1 MIFNISSSKTL
12 IALAVAS
19 SVFLAGCQATA
30 SSSTATQNNVTTS
43 PVAAVVNTPADMG
56 STKITLEQAMAHP
69 DWLGRQPE
77 RAFWGSDSA
86 TIIYARKE
94 QGNELR
100 NLFSQSITSQSAEQ
114 VALNKLHTVGA
125 NKAVYSKI
133 KPCKPMYLRE
143 IYL

>member
-1 MIFNISSSKTL
+1 
-12 IALAVAS
+12 
-19 SVFLAGCQATA
+19 
-30 SSSTATQNNVTTS
+30 S

-114 VALNKLHTVGA
+114 IALNKLHT
-125 NKAVYSKI
+125 
-133 KPCKPMYLRE
+133 
-143 IYL
+143 